1 MKKTPVP
8 QGNYIPAS
16 RHSNLVF
23 TSGMTPRD
31 NGALLFKGK
40 IKVSEPIE
48 TYKEAVRLA
57 ASNALTAARSIIIS
71 ELERI
76 EKIVTLTVFIAAEEG
91 FTAHA
96 KLADFAAEY
105 FYEEMGEYGIGSRAA
120 IGVASLPG
128 DAPVEIQL
136 VAAIVNLK

>member
-8 QGNYIPAS
+8 QGKYVPAS
-16 RHSNLVF
+16 RYRNLVF
-23 TSGMTPRD
+23 TSGMTPRN
-31 NGALLFKGK
+31 NGTLLFSGK
-40 IKVSEPIE
+40 IKASEPIE

-57 ASNALTAARSIIIS
+57 TSNALTAARSLLTDQ
-71 ELERI
+71 ERLEN
-76 EKIVTLTVFIAAEEG
+76 IVTLTVFIATEEG

-105 FYEEMGEYGIGSRAA
+105 LYEEMRENGIGSRAA
-120 IGVASLPG
+120 IGVASLPS

-136 VAAIVNLK
+136 VAAIADL

>member
-1 MKKTPVP
+1 VKKTPVP
-8 QGNYIPAS
+8 QGKYIPAS
-16 RHSNLVF
+16 RHSNLVY

-31 NGALLFKGK
+31 NGSLLFSGK
-40 IKVSEPIE
+40 IKTSEPIE

-57 ASNALTAARSIIIS
+57 TSNALTAARSLITDQ
-71 ELERI
+71 ECL
-76 EKIVTLTVFIAAEEG
+76 EKIVTLTVFIATEDG
-91 FTAHA
+91 FKAHS

-105 FYEEMGEYGIGSRAA
+105 LYEEMGENGIGSRAA

-136 VAAIVNLK
+136 VAAIADL